1 MEKLII
7 TAAICGAEVTKAQ
20 NEAVPYTVEEM
31 VREAKSAYDA
41 GAAILHIHV
50 REDDGTPTQSRDRF
64 KVVMDAI
71 RKELPDVIMIPSTG
85 GATGMS
91 PEERLQPTEL
101 FPEMATLDCG
111 TCNFGDEI
119 FDNTMPTM
127 RAFGKRMLENNI
139 KPEYEC
145 FELGHIDTILGLYR
159 TLAKEVP
166 GVAFTASGGIS
177 SEAELLELKKMGTA
191 AAILGKS
198 LYTDAL
204 DLARCVQLVQE

>member
-7 TAAICGAEVTKAQ
+7 TAAICGAEVTKAS
-20 NEAVPYTVEEM
+20 NPAVPYTVEEM
-31 VREAKSAYDA
+31 VREAKSAYEA

-50 REDDGTPTQSRDRF
+50 RNDDGTPTQDRERF
-64 KVVMDAI
+64 RVVMDAI

-119 FDNTMPTM
+119 FDNTMPRTRLFPIPSRRWSARLSPPTRPVRRSCTSTSVRTTVLPP
-127 RAFGKRMLENNI
+127 RA
-139 KPEYEC
+139 
-145 FELGHIDTILGLYR
+145 
-159 TLAKEVP
+159 
-166 GVAFTASGGIS
+166 ASVSRS
-177 SEAELLELKKMGTA
+177 SWTP
-191 AAILGKS
+191 S
-198 LYTDAL
+198 
-204 DLARCVQLVQE
+204 ARSCLTSS